1 MAWKEMD
8 NNTIGHLLIIERI
21 DSMQQVVYFFFSLDY
36 IHQIHQLLKLFFA
49 YDSIRVFVYYFE

>member
-1 MAWKEMD
+1 MD
-8 NNTIGHLLIIERI
+8 NIAIGHLLIIERI